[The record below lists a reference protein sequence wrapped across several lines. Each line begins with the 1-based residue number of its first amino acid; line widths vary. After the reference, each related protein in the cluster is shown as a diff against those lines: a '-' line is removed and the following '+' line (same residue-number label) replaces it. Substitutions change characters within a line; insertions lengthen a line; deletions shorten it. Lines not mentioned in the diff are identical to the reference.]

1 MFSRSKLGEKNKS
14 TLWSCHNAAHTV
26 HGSIVFR
33 IEHRACFS
41 DLPVSKSSVGTV
53 VIDRRRLSYR
63 ECGETR
69 DRWQT
74 KGDIPVGKTKIMFN
88 DIAPV
93 YNTSS

>member
-1 MFSRSKLGEKNKS
+1 MFSRSKLGEKNQIDFME
-14 TLWSCHNAAHTV
+14 LPQRGAHTV

-33 IEHRACFS
+33 IEHKACFS

-53 VIDRRRLSYR
+53 VIDRRRLSCR

-74 KGDIPVGKTKIMFN
+74 KGGYSGGKNKNNVKRYRTGI
-88 DIAPV
+88 
-93 YNTSS
+93 